1 MSKLS
6 DLKGRLR
13 TLEEIRSILNAMK
26 NLSIVEMN
34 KVVHLEP
41 SQKEMARSIQ
51 TALEDF
57 ERSFDVPVP
66 QALPSEGGFYVL
78 LGSERGFCGPFNEAV
93 IERLEA
99 ESSRSAGPSR
109 ILAVGRKLALKLEG
123 DPRLFVALDGPSTA
137 EEIPGVI
144 SDLAGRLAKIGG
156 PGWTIIHHEGEGAQE
171 KTAAVDPFSRP
182 AAGGGMG
189 FAYPPL
195 LNLSPEDLYPELLE
209 QYLFSVLYRAFY
221 LSFLEENRQRL
232 QHMEGALDTLE
243 SHLGSLRRAG
253 NALRQEEITEELEV
267 ILLGVGEEV
276 SPVPGIRIKK

>member
-34 KVVHLEP
+34 KVVHLEA
-41 SQKEMARSIQ
+41 SQTETARSIQ
-51 TALEDF
+51 SALEDF
-57 ERSFDVPVP
+57 ERSFDVPAP
-66 QALPSEGGFYVL
+66 QPSSADGRLYVL

-93 IERLEA
+93 IERFES
-99 ESSRSAGPSR
+99 ESSKTAGHSR

-123 DPRLFVALDGPSTA
+123 DSRMLGALDGPSTA

-156 PGWTIIHHEGEGAQE
+156 PAWTIIHHEGEGAQE

-243 SHLGSLRRAG
+243 SHLGSLRREG

-267 ILLGVGEEV
+267 ILLGVGEEIEGI
-276 SPVPGIRIKK
+276 PGTRVGR